1 MTVRTAS
8 WLRRALPMSAVLML
22 GLAHAEDNDAALQD
36 YADLLSKM
44 QTGQVSLQ
52 GDDPAAKVK
61 LPPGWTLV
69 HRGSNKGFWVLIE
82 GRNPKDSKCLLMFAQ
97 NDNKFMFASP
107 KQGESPVAIY
117 TGPGMDSPA
126 APQKVD
132 VTMRLNGQSGHAP
145 FAWMPGGYLITPIKL
160 QETVNSIV
168 DRGDFEM
175 MLNGKTVLVAA
186 TEGGFKG
193 RDAMLACMAKHKLR

>member
-1 MTVRTAS
+1 MK
-8 WLRRALPMSAVLML
+8 ALLTGWGTRVLITGVILTM

-44 QTGQVSLQ
+44 QTGQVTLQ

-69 HRGSNKGFWVLIE
+69 HRGSNKGLWFLIE
-82 GRNPKDSKCLLMFAQ
+82 GRNPKDSKCTLLFAQ
-97 NDNKFMFASP
+97 NDNKFFFASP
-107 KQGESPVAIY
+107 KGTGSPVAVY
-117 TGPGMDSPA
+117 AGPGMDSPTS
-126 APQKVD
+126 PQKVE
-132 VTMRLNGQSGHAP
+132 VSMRLNEQSGRAP
-145 FAWMPGGYLITPIKL
+145 FAWMPGAYLITPIKL
-160 QETVNSIV
+160 QETVKSIV

-175 MLNGKTVLVAA
+175 MLDGKTVLVAA